1 MLVAQSCPTVCN
13 PMDCSRPGSSVHE
26 IFQASIL
33 EWAAILSFRGSFL
46 IHGSSP
52 GLLHCRQILYHLG
65 HQESPRECMIGKSF
79 SRVRLFVTPWATA
92 LQASLSTTNSW
103 NLLKLMSI
111 KSVMPSNHLIF
122 CQNVG
127 IYAAD
132 TTLMAEVRL
141 LSRV

>member
-65 HQESPRECMIGKSF
+65 HQESPGHAR
-79 SRVRLFVTPWATA
+79 R
-92 LQASLSTTNSW
+92 
-103 NLLKLMSI
+103 KLRKKMNE
-111 KSVMPSNHLIF
+111 KIF
-122 CQNVG
+122 KEV
-127 IYAAD
+127 
-132 TTLMAEVRL
+132 TTLKPLKEFLVHGTFHL
-141 LSRV
+141 TL